1 MQIPQMSTFA
11 TFVFI
16 LLSAHTFP
24 PFPELSYKPDIPVFL
39 NNCVHFLKKKK
50 KKVLHNYRKTRRVDV
65 TGVKSQG

>member
-39 NNCVHFLKKKK
+39 NICVHFLKKKK
-50 KKVLHNYRKTRRVDV
+50 KKKRSYITTEK
-65 TGVKSQG
+65 